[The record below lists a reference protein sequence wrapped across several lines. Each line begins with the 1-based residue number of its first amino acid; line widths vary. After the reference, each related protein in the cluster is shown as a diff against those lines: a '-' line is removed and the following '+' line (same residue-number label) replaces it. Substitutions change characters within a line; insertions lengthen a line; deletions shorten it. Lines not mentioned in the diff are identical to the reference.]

1 MGETVIIGTCVH
13 VLLMEDL
20 LTVLLEIEE
29 RAWGA
34 VDNRDVEFYREYLSP
49 EALVVSPPGVLD
61 REGILRDIV
70 ENPHELPA
78 YTITDPKVV
87 PLGEAG
93 AVLAYTVSLGGQT
106 LFVSTVYTRSDGRWR
121 AAFHQRTP
129 AAGGVD

>member
-1 MGETVIIGTCVH
+1 MEE
-13 VLLMEDL
+13 LLA
-20 LTVLLEIEE
+20 VLLEIEK
-29 RAWGA
+29 RAWEA
-34 VDNRDVEFYREYLSP
+34 ADRRDVEFYREYLSP

-61 REGILRDIV
+61 REGILQDIV
-70 ENPHELPA
+70 QNPHELPA
-78 YTITDPKVV
+78 YTIADPKVV

-129 AAGGVD
+129 AAPGAGGVD

>member
-1 MGETVIIGTCVH
+1 MK
-13 VLLMEDL
+13 DL
-20 LTVLLEIEE
+20 LTVLLDIEK
-29 RAWGA
+29 RAWEA
-34 VDNRDVEFYREYLSP
+34 VDRRDVEFYREYLAP

-70 ENPHELPA
+70 QNPHELPA
-78 YTITDPKVV
+78 YTIADPKVV

-106 LFVSTVYTRSDGRWR
+106 LFVSTVYARSDGRWR

-129 AAGGVD
+129 AAPGAGGVD